1 MWNQTALLNGTTT
14 IPLNYLTYP
23 GLGQVNLNYHDPDD
37 GSSFKATS
45 GIFSAIHDPNPVA
58 PSSKTW
64 NSEALTETSTTAPT
78 AQPTSSTAPPI
89 GQVTSALAT
98 ATITATL
105 ANAVHASTSSPSGT
119 DRSIASPSVIANI
132 VIGSALGLLILALL
146 AMAWSR
152 WRKKRQRAKP
162 TTLGHHDQSAVTPRN
177 RYLGWLG
184 EKDARN
190 APIELSSVDG
200 GPELSAESDGRVE
213 LSTTQWMDRSTTP
226 DPARR

>member
-1 MWNQTALLNGTTT
+1 MWNQTASLNGTTI

-37 GSSFKATS
+37 GSSLKATG
-45 GIFSAIHDPNPVA
+45 GIFSANHDPNPVA

-64 NSEALTETSTTAPT
+64 NSEALSTTSTTVPT
-78 AQPTSSTAPPI
+78 AQPTSSTTPP
-89 GQVTSALAT
+89 TALAT
-98 ATITATL
+98 NAFATVTATVTP
-105 ANAVHASTSSPSGT
+105 ANAVQASTSNPSGT

-132 VIGSALGLLILALL
+132 VIGSALGLLIVALL

-162 TTLGHHDQSAVTPRN
+162 TTLGHHDQSAITPRT

-190 APIELSSVDG
+190 TPIELSSVDG

-213 LSTTQWMDRSTTP
+213 LSTT
-226 DPARR
+226 